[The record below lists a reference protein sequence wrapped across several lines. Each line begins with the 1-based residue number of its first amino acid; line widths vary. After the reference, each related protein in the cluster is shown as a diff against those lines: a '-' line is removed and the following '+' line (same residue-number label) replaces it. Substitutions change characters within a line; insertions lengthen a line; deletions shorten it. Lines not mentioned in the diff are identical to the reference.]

1 MSNSP
6 NINRGNL
13 NKQSFELLFREN
25 FIALTGFARKY
36 VKDLDTAKE
45 IAHDVFINLWEK
57 RNEIDS
63 EKPLRSYLFA
73 SVRNRCLNYIRD
85 QKKFDRTEDITGNP
99 GYSQLTED
107 NDPVE
112 IMELE
117 ERINLAIDSL
127 PDRCREIF
135 VMNRFRDLKYAEIA
149 KKLDISVKTVEA
161 QMSRALKT
169 LKEKLAM
176 YLPVWVAWVVSIFSS
191 IWKG

>member
-1 MSNSP
+1 MGNSP
-6 NINRGNL
+6 NKNSGRL

-25 FIALTGFARKY
+25 FTALAGFARKY

-63 EKPLRSYLFA
+63 GKPLRSYLFT

-85 QKKFDRTEDITGNP
+85 QKKFDKTEDIAENP
-99 GYSQLTED
+99 GYSQLAED

-127 PDRCREIF
+127 PEKCREIF

-149 KKLDISVKTVEA
+149 KELDISVKTVEA

-169 LKEKLAM
+169 LREKLAEYM
-176 YLPVWVAWVVSIFSS
+176 PVWVVWVISFLNDM
-191 IWKG
+191 WR

>member
-1 MSNSP
+1 MGNSQ
-6 NINRGNL
+6 NKYSGKL

-25 FIALTGFARKY
+25 FTALSGFACKY
-36 VKDLDTAKE
+36 VKDIDTSKE

-63 EKPLRSYLFA
+63 EKPLRSYLFT

-99 GYSQLTED
+99 GYLQLTED

-112 IMELE
+112 MMELE

-127 PDRCREIF
+127 PDKCREIF
-135 VMNRFRDLKYAEIA
+135 IMNRFRDHKYAEIA

-169 LKEKLAM
+169 LREKLAA
-176 YLPVWVAWVVSIFSS
+176 YLPVWLVWLVSYLN
-191 IWKG
+191 W

>member
-1 MSNSP
+1 LGNSP
-6 NINRGNL
+6 NKYRGKL

-25 FIALTGFARKY
+25 FTALSGFARKY

-63 EKPLRSYLFA
+63 EKPLRSYLFT

-85 QKKFDRTEDITGNP
+85 QKKFDKTGNISENP
-99 GYSQLTED
+99 GYSQLAED
-107 NDPVE
+107 NDPLE

-127 PDRCREIF
+127 PDKCREIF
-135 VMNRFRDLKYAEIA
+135 IMNRFRDLKYAGIA
-149 KKLDISVKTVEA
+149 KELDISVKTVEA

-169 LKEKLAM
+169 LREKLAM
-176 YLPVWVAWVVSIFSS
+176 YLPVWMMLIVNFLNDM
-191 IWKG
+191 WK